1 MSTESKQ
8 GFFVSYNRYDRT
20 WAEWIAWILKA
31 AGYSVVIQAWDFRPG
46 GNFVL
51 EMQRAASQAERTI
64 AVLSE
69 NYLKSEFT
77 QPEWAAAFAQDPTG
91 EKRSLIPIR
100 VGACTLTGMLATII
114 YVDLVEVDEATA
126 QERVL
131 NAVQTERPKPS
142 QKPTFPTQTAVPS
155 PDHSKPTYPQTS
167 KVQNNSGQAT
177 GWQIEVK
184 GGTAYIGE
192 TLTIG
197 SDRTSASSPAL
208 TKRILI
214 LAANPRDTA
223 RRRLDQEV
231 REIEQG
237 LRLSKHRDFLKLEQ
251 QWAVRPREL
260 RRAMLEVQP
269 RFVHFCGQGNEAIG
283 IVLEDD
289 FGNAKEVTPE
299 ALAGLFALFAGQVE
313 CVLLNAC
320 YSEIQASAIAQHI
333 PFVIGMTGA
342 IAEEAATEFAVAFY
356 DAIAD
361 RRTVEFAYQLGC
373 NAIQMA
379 GVSGHLIPVL
389 KQKS

>member
-1 MSTESKQ
+1 MHRSKI
-8 GFFVSYNRYDRT
+8 FVSYNRHARS
-20 WAEWIAWILKA
+20 WAEWIAWILEA
-31 AGYSVVIQAWDFRPG
+31 AGYNVVIQAWDFRPG

-51 EMQRAASQAERTI
+51 EMQRAASQVERTI

-91 EKRSLIPIR
+91 EERSLIPIR
-100 VGACTLTGMLATII
+100 VGACTLTGMLATIV

-131 NAVQTERPKPS
+131 NAVQTERPKPL
-142 QKPTFPTQTAVPS
+142 QKPTFPTQTTVSS
-155 PDHSKPTYPQTS
+155 PDHSKPTYPQAS

-197 SDRTSASSPAL
+197 SDRTSAPAP

-237 LRLSKHRDFLKLEQ
+237 LRLSKHRDLLKLEQ

-269 RFVHFCGQGNEAIG
+269 QLVHFCGQGNEATG

-342 IAEEAATEFAVAFY
+342 IAEEAAIEFAVAFY
-356 DAIAD
+356 DAIAAGWA
-361 RRTVEFAYQLGC
+361 VESAYQLGC

-389 KQKS
+389 KQK